1 MRSLRSDRF
10 KNRRNCGKATKKEL
24 LKIKKKTNLFLPMT
38 AQKLNAYDVQYAA
51 LLKEILDA
59 GFEETNERTGH
70 VCKSLPGMTMK
81 FDLAEGF
88 PLLTLRKI
96 PLKVFIA
103 EQIWF
108 LMGGK
113 NLEWLQQFTKI
124 WDDFAEENNC
134 VESAYGFRWRAHF
147 GRDQIDGL
155 VQLLSDDPT
164 SRHGV
169 ILMWDPADDGLASGT
184 KKKNVPCPY
193 TFTVQIIGGKLC
205 LHLVIRSNDMMLGNP
220 HDVAGFA
227 LLAEFLADK
236 LGVQVGFLTVS
247 ISNAHIYDIH
257 FDQAKEI
264 VQRSVSHAPIK
275 FVCPKQSFDRAEA
288 GDGELVTEI
297 FDQFQEHY
305 HPQESLGRMKI
316 VL

>member
-1 MRSLRSDRF
+1 MNAPL
-10 KNRRNCGKATKKEL
+10 
-24 LKIKKKTNLFLPMT
+24 
-38 AQKLNAYDVQYAA
+38 LNAFDVQYA
-51 LLKEILDA
+51 EILKILLET
-59 GFEETNERTGH
+59 GIEEKNERTGH

-81 FDLAEGF
+81 FNLSEGF

-103 EQIWF
+103 EQVWF
-108 LMGGK
+108 LMGEQD
-113 NLEWLQQFTKI
+113 LEWLQQFTKI

-134 VESAYGFRWRAHF
+134 VESAYGFRWREHF

-155 VQLLSDDPT
+155 VQLLKEDPT

-169 ILMWDPADDGLASGT
+169 ILMWDAADDGLSSGT

-205 LHLVIRSNDMMLGNP
+205 LHLVLRSNDMMLGNP
-220 HDVAGFA
+220 HDTSGFA
-227 LLAEFLADK
+227 LLAHFLAEK
-236 LGVQVGFLTVS
+236 LGVTPGWLTVS

-257 FDQAKEI
+257 FEKAQEI
-264 VQRSVSHAPIK
+264 VNRTVTHKSIM
-275 FVCPKQSFDRAEA
+275 FDCPKGAFDRAEN
-288 GDGELVTEI
+288 GDETLVAEI
-297 FDQFQEHY
+297 FEQFKSLY
-305 HPQESLGRMKI
+305 DPQESVGKMNI